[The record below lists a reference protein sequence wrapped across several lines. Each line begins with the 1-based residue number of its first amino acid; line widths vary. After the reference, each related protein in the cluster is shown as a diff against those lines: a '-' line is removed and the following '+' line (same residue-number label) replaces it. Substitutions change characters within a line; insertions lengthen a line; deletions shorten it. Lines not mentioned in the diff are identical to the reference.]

1 MYQLKVPKDYH
12 SPLNLRDTQRAIKL
26 CKDTFERRLA
36 KVLGLE
42 RVTAPLMVW
51 ADSGINDDLNGV
63 ERKVHFDLKEMENE
77 AEIVQS
83 LAKWK
88 RVALYRYGFNAGEG
102 LYTDMNAIRRDDS
115 VDNLH
120 SVFVDQWDW
129 EKVILP
135 EQRTQEYLEETVR
148 KIAHAIYLAQELVKA
163 DFPVLTQNINQE
175 VFFITSQELE
185 DMYPELTPEQ
195 REQEITRKHRTVFIK
210 QIGGLLD
217 SGVRHGGRAP
227 DYDDWSLNGDLFVWS
242 NALDTAIEVS
252 SMGIRVDSKALEK
265 QLKETGCEERMKF
278 DYHKGI
284 LDGTLPLTI
293 GGGIGQSRL
302 CMLILEK
309 AHICEVQSSI
319 WPAEMIRECE
329 QNGMKLL

>member
-1 MYQLKVPKDYH
+1 MYQLIIPQDYK
-12 SPLNLRDTQRAIKL
+12 SALDLRDTQRAIKL

-42 RVTAPLMVW
+42 RITAPLMVW
-51 ADSGINDDLNGV
+51 ADSGLNDDLNGV
-63 ERKVHFDLKEMENE
+63 ERKVHFDLKEMNNE

-88 RVALYRYGFNAGEG
+88 RMALYRYGFEAGEG

-135 EQRTQEYLEETVR
+135 EQRTEEFLEDTVR
-148 KIAHAIYLAQELVKA
+148 RIAHAIYLAQELVKA
-163 DFPVLTQNINQE
+163 DFPALTQNINQN
-175 VFFITSQELE
+175 VYFISSQELE
-185 DMYPELTPEQ
+185 DKYPGLTPEQ
-195 REQEITRKHRTVFIK
+195 REIEITREHKTVFIK
-210 QIGGLLD
+210 QIGGVLK
-217 SGVRHGGRAP
+217 SGIRHGGRAP
-227 DYDDWSLNGDLFVWS
+227 DYDDWTLNGDLFVWS
-242 NALDTAIEVS
+242 NALDTAIEIS
-252 SMGIRVDSKALEK
+252 SMGVRVDKTALEK
-265 QLKETGCEERMKF
+265 QLKAAGSEDRLKF
-278 DYHKGI
+278 DYHKSI
-284 LDGTLPLTI
+284 MDGTLPLTI

-309 AHICEVQSSI
+309 VHIGEVQASI
-319 WPAEMIRECE
+319 WPEEMAAECKEK
-329 QNGMKLL
+329 GLKLL

>member
-1 MYQLKVPKDYH
+1 MYQLIIPQDYK
-12 SPLNLRDTQRAIKL
+12 SALDLRDTQRAIKL

-42 RVTAPLMVW
+42 RITAPLMVW
-51 ADSGINDDLNGV
+51 ADSGLNDDLNGV
-63 ERKVHFDLKEMENE
+63 ERKVHFDLKEMNNE

-88 RVALYRYGFNAGEG
+88 RMALYRYGFEAGEG

-135 EQRTQEYLEETVR
+135 EQRTEEFLEDTVR
-148 KIAHAIYLAQELVKA
+148 RIAHAIYLAQELVKA
-163 DFPVLTQNINQE
+163 DFPALTQNINQN
-175 VFFITSQELE
+175 VYFISSQELE
-185 DMYPELTPEQ
+185 DKYPGLTPEQ
-195 REQEITRKHRTVFIK
+195 REIEITREHKTVFIK
-210 QIGGLLD
+210 QIGGVLK

-227 DYDDWSLNGDLFVWS
+227 DYDDWTLNGDLFVWS
-242 NALDTAIEVS
+242 NALDTAIEIS
-252 SMGIRVDSKALEK
+252 SMGVRVDKTALEK
-265 QLKETGCEERMKF
+265 QLKAAGSEDRLKF
-278 DYHKGI
+278 DYHKSI
-284 LDGTLPLTI
+284 IDGTLPLTI

-309 AHICEVQSSI
+309 VHIGEVQASI
-319 WPAEMIRECE
+319 WPEEMAAECKEK
-329 QNGMKLL
+329 GLKLL